1 MKYLTKTIILL
12 SFVSF
17 FTDIASEMLYP
28 VMPLYLQSIGF
39 SIVAIGI
46 LEGIA
51 EAVSGLSK
59 GYFGNLSD
67 KKGMR
72 LPFVRAGYALSA
84 VSKPLIAL
92 FTNIY
97 WVFTFRTLDRFGKG
111 IRTGA
116 RDAILSDETTSE
128 NKGKVFGFHRS
139 LDTFGAVL
147 GPGLALIYLYFYP
160 ENYVTLFYLAF
171 IPGIISIA
179 FTFLIKEKK
188 ILQDNTFSG
197 NSFKEFLYY
206 FKRSGTEYKKS
217 VAGFLAFAFFNSSD
231 VFLLLMLKYKGYSDL
246 YLIVIYIFYNLI
258 YALSSFPFGIIADK
272 IGLKKTFIIGLLFFA
287 AAYLLIAFAD
297 NIVLI
302 LIVFAVYGL
311 YAAGTEGISKA
322 WISNIVPKSET
333 ATAIGTYTAF
343 NSISLMLASFAGGL
357 LWYNF
362 SPQVMFIFSAA
373 GAFLVALYFLIRK

>member
-67 KKGMR
+67 KKGVR

-84 VSKPLIAL
+84 VSKPLIAF

-97 WVFTFRTLDRFGKG
+97 WVFAFRTLDRFGKG

-116 RDAILSDETTSE
+116 RDAILSDESTKE
-128 NKGKVFGFHRS
+128 NKGRVFGFHRG
-139 LDTFGAVL
+139 LDTMGAVL
-147 GPGLALIYLYFYP
+147 GPALALLYLYFYP
-160 ENYVTLFYLAF
+160 ENYVMLFYIAF

-179 FTFLIKEKK
+179 FTFSIKEKK
-188 ILQDNTFSG
+188 ILPGNAFRG
-197 NSFKEFLYY
+197 NSFKEFLLY
-206 FKRSGTEYKKS
+206 FKKSGTEYKKS
-217 VAGFLAFAFFNSSD
+217 VVGFLAFAFFNSSD
-231 VFLLLMLKYKGYSDL
+231 VFLLLMLKYKGYSDS
-246 YLIVIYIFYNLI
+246 YLIGIYIFYNLI

-272 IGLKKTFIIGLLFFA
+272 IGLKNTFIIGLILFA
-287 AAYLLIAFAD
+287 AAYLMITFAD
-297 NIVLI
+297 NIILI
-302 LIVFAVYGL
+302 FIVFAVYGL

-322 WISNIVPKSET
+322 WISNIVSKSET

-343 NSISLMLASFAGGL
+343 NSIFLMLASFAGGL

-362 SPQVMFIFSAA
+362 SPQAMFIFSAS
-373 GAFLVALYFLIRK
+373 GAILVAIYFLLKK

>member
-1 MKYLTKTIILL
+1 
-12 SFVSF
+12 
-17 FTDIASEMLYP
+17 MLYP

-46 LEGIA
+46 LEGIV
-51 EAVSGLSK
+51 EAGSGLSK

-67 KKGMR
+67 KKGGR

-84 VSKPLIAL
+84 VSKPLIA
-92 FTNIY
+92 FCTNIY

-128 NKGKVFGFHRS
+128 YKGKVFGFHRS

-147 GPGLALIYLYFYP
+147 GPGLALIYLFFYP
-160 ENYVTLFYLAF
+160 ENYVTLFYIAF

-179 FTFLIKEKK
+179 FTFLIKEKN
-188 ILQDNTFSG
+188 IQPDNAFSG
-197 NSFKEFLYY
+197 NSFKEFLFY
-206 FKRSGTEYKKS
+206 FKRSGNEYKKS
-217 VAGFLAFAFFNSSD
+217 VTGFLAFAFFNSSD
-231 VFLLLMLKYKGYSDL
+231 VFLLLMLKYKGYPDS
-246 YLIVIYIFYNLI
+246 YLIGIYIFYNLI

-272 IGLKKTFIIGLLFFA
+272 IGLKKTFIIGLIFFA
-287 AAYLLIAFAD
+287 IAYLLIAFAD
-297 NIVLI
+297 NII
-302 LIVFAVYGL
+302 LIFIVFTIYGL

-343 NSISLMLASFAGGL
+343 NSIFLMLASFAGGL

-362 SPQVMFIFSAA
+362 SPQTMFIFSAA
-373 GAFLVALYFLIRK
+373 GAIFVAFYFLFRK

>member
-1 MKYLTKTIILL
+1 MKYLTKTILLL

-28 VMPLYLQSIGF
+28 VMPVYLQSIGF

-67 KKGMR
+67 KKGVRM
-72 LPFVRAGYALSA
+72 PFVRAGYALSA
-84 VSKPLIAL
+84 VSKPLIAF

-116 RDAILSDETTSE
+116 RDAILSDESIKE
-128 NKGKVFGFHRS
+128 NKGKVFGFHRG
-139 LDTFGAVL
+139 LDTLGAVV
-147 GPGLALIYLYFYP
+147 GPALALLYLYFYP
-160 ENYVTLFYLAF
+160 ENYVTLFYIAF

-179 FTFLIKEKK
+179 FTFLIKEKM
-188 ILQDNTFSG
+188 IHPGNAFSG
-197 NSFKEFLYY
+197 NSFKEFIFY
-206 FKRSGTEYKKS
+206 FKRCGTEYKKS

-231 VFLLLMLKYKGYSDL
+231 VFLLLMLKYKGYSDS
-246 YLIVIYIFYNLI
+246 YLIGIYIFYNLI
-258 YALSSFPFGIIADK
+258 YALSSFPFGILADK
-272 IGLKKTFIIGLLFFA
+272 IGLKKTFIIGLIFFA

-297 NIVLI
+297 SVVLI
-302 LIVFAVYGL
+302 LIVFTVYGL

-343 NSISLMLASFAGGL
+343 NSIFLMLASFTGGM
-357 LWYNF
+357 LWYNL
-362 SPQVMFIFSAA
+362 SPQAMFIFSAG
-373 GAFLVALYFLIRK
+373 GAVIVAVYFLRR